1 MRRLT
6 LVLFVTIPATLVTG
20 AEPPNPVAAPRRTVE
35 LPSYKVRLSQPV
47 LVARSKGFLWFPT
60 IHRLPDGK
68 LLAVMSDYADTH
80 VKRAT
85 AKLSWSG
92 DSGATWTATK
102 PAIYGDVAVPQSN
115 GDLLLLPYYLYP
127 HKVGMGAPAQ
137 VVPKGKEAVIDA
149 GEATFTNWP
158 KPDKNFEPKLGLAG
172 FVTNGQIVPRSDNGW
187 LMTLYGWFKDDKR
200 YSLVVAESDEGKN
213 WKVRSVIAGPECKL
227 AGAEGPCEAALARLK
242 DGRLL
247 CVYRLASNVP
257 YGHSFSSDDGKTWTE
272 PASLPKDVFSV
283 QPSLV
288 VLKDGAI
295 ALSGGRPGVFL
306 YLNAAGDARAWEK
319 VDLMAHHN
327 ATVPTKEMILGVGN
341 TSAYT
346 EVVAL
351 DDKNLLVIYD
361 RIPHSWNAIPSDS
374 TETNSVWVVRVTLD
388 QKKEKPMTG
397 GRTGLTPELKQ
408 RCLDILRKGLRNHA
422 DEFYPAVHAAE
433 GLTLAGHGDEVKE
446 VFGPLLKTET
456 DGKKKCGLARELA
469 RAGERDKAAIIVAL
483 VSDTAANVNA
493 AESLYKIGEIGDGK
507 ALRQAYAQTD
517 NAALRMMA
525 AAALA
530 KKGDAEALAF
540 LRKMLADPKN
550 SMYASWALGRIGDQ
564 SDIAAIQKL
573 IALEKRPFEKA
584 FGEQALATLGDAGG
598 KAALARH
605 FKAENVDTRALAAE
619 AAGHAGAVELVP
631 QLIGLLDDPVPDV
644 RYRAAQALLM
654 LERQE

>member
-6 LVLFVTIPATLVTG
+6 LVLLVTIPATLVMS
-20 AEPPNPVAAPRRTVE
+20 AEPPVSKSTRSID
-35 LPSYKVRLSQPV
+35 LPSYRVRLSQPV

-92 DSGATWTATK
+92 DGGTTWTATK
-102 PAIYGDVAVPQSN
+102 PGIYGDVAVPQPN

-127 HKVGMGAPAQ
+127 QKTGMGAPAQ
-137 VVPKGKEAVIDA
+137 IVPKGKEEVIDA

-172 FVTNGQIVPRSDNGW
+172 FVTNGQIVPRAGNGW

-227 AGAEGPCEAALARLK
+227 PGGEGPCEAALARLK

-295 ALSGGRPGVFL
+295 ALSGGRPGIFL
-306 YLNAAGDARAWEK
+306 YLNAAGDAKTWEK

-327 ATVPTKEMILGVGN
+327 ATVPTKETIVAVGN

-361 RIPHSWNAIPSDS
+361 RIPHSWNAIPNDS
-374 TETNSVWVVRVTLD
+374 KETNSVWVVRVTLE
-388 QKKEKPMTG
+388 KKEKPMNG

-422 DEFYPAVHAAE
+422 AEFYPAVHAAE
-433 GLTLAGHGDEVKE
+433 ALTLAGHGDEVKE

-483 VSDTAANVNA
+483 VSDKDASVNA

-507 ALRQAYAQTD
+507 ALRQAYEQTD

-530 KKGDAEALAF
+530 KKGDAVALAF

-564 SDIAAIQKL
+564 SDIAPIQKMVAAEQRL
-573 IALEKRPFEKA
+573 FEKA

-605 FKAENVDTRALAAE
+605 FKAENADTRALAAE
-619 AAGHAGAVELVP
+619 SAGHAGAVELVP
-631 QLIGLLDDPVPDV
+631 QLIGLLDDPVLDV

-654 LERQE
+654 LERQR